1 MTAVL
6 ETNRNLQQQLSSE
19 NNSESD
25 QDYCSTLQYISDA
38 DLEGCSSES
47 GAVSCSSCEL
57 TPYGSVDDDAEEQ
70 GPCLMPDEEPQDH
83 LFSSSNNDN
92 RHTNEA
98 TAEGAQLSMVALL
111 LATVRKSLLTCQAG
125 PQKKKQEVEG
135 ERPPGEDSQHL
146 RRFSKAAKEMDMA
159 IGWPTD
165 VEHVAHVTF
174 DRYNGFLGLPE
185 EYENEVP
192 RPTPSASQNVF
203 GVSAE
208 SMQCSYDL
216 QGNMVP
222 TILLLLQKRLYD
234 QGGLKAEGIF
244 RINPENSHEDFVR
257 EQLNKGIVPTD
268 IDIHA
273 LAGLIKAWFRELPKG
288 VLDALSPDA
297 VLGCHG
303 DKDSLALIKHLPPTE
318 AALLDWAVNLMADV
332 VEEEASNK
340 MNARNIAMVFAPN
353 MTQMSDPLTALMHAV
368 QVMNLLKTLIIHTL
382 RQRRAAQAETTSPRS
397 SPEVPKAQEPKFEHK
412 AALFV
417 HHEECRVKDFGD
429 NFFNCLDQHKSQP
442 SSLVGHDCNT
452 SQTSQTSFPVAH
464 DWHSSQSSQF
474 GFLGAHDQHSSQISH
489 AGFLGAHDRHSSQSS
504 QASLLGAHDRHSSQS
519 SQTGFLGAAHDQHSS
534 QSSQVGFLG
543 AHDRH
548 SSQSSH
554 TPFLNGHG
562 HQQNI
567 QGGGD
572 SQQEYNPYMLF
583 TPTHSRK
590 VQAPVG
596 GPQSSTM
603 EQHNERVE
611 AW

>member
-1 MTAVL
+1 
-6 ETNRNLQQQLSSE
+6 
-19 NNSESD
+19 
-25 QDYCSTLQYISDA
+25 
-38 DLEGCSSES
+38 
-47 GAVSCSSCEL
+47 
-57 TPYGSVDDDAEEQ
+57 
-70 GPCLMPDEEPQDH
+70 
-83 LFSSSNNDN
+83 
-92 RHTNEA
+92 
-98 TAEGAQLSMVALL
+98 
-111 LATVRKSLLTCQAG
+111 
-125 PQKKKQEVEG
+125 
-135 ERPPGEDSQHL
+135 
-146 RRFSKAAKEMDMA
+146 
-159 IGWPTD
+159 
-165 VEHVAHVTF
+165 
-174 DRYNGFLGLPE
+174 
-185 EYENEVP
+185 
-192 RPTPSASQNVF
+192 
-203 GVSAE
+203 
-208 SMQCSYDL
+208 
-216 QGNMVP
+216 
-222 TILLLLQKRLYD
+222 
-234 QGGLKAEGIF
+234 
-244 RINPENSHEDFVR
+244 
-257 EQLNKGIVPTD
+257 
-268 IDIHA
+268 
-273 LAGLIKAWFRELPKG
+273 

-303 DKDSLALIKHLPPTE
+303 DNDSLALIKHLPPTE

-353 MTQMSDPLTALMHAV
+353 MTQVNLFYLYPLTHDARSSFHVVSRVIFLLVTGKDVLFLEQMSDPLTALMHAV
-368 QVMNLLKTLIIHTL
+368 QVMNLLKTLINHTL
-382 RQRRAAQAETTSPRS
+382 RQRRAAQAETTSPLS

-417 HHEECRVKDFGD
+417 QHEEECRVKDFGD

-452 SQTSQTSFPVAH
+452 SETSETSFPVAH

-519 SQTGFLGAAHDQHSS
+519 SQTGFLRAAHDRQSS
-534 QSSQVGFLG
+534 ESSQVGFLG

-572 SQQEYNPYMLF
+572 DSQQEYNPYMLF

-590 VQAPVG
+590 VQTPVG
-596 GPQSSTM
+596 GPQSSTI

>member
-38 DLEGCSSES
+38 DLEDCCSES
-47 GAVSCSSCEL
+47 DPVSCSSCEL
-57 TPYGSVDDDAEEQ
+57 TPYGSVGDDGEEQ

-83 LFSSSNNDN
+83 LFSSNNN
-92 RHTNEA
+92 GSRHTNEA

-135 ERPPGEDSQHL
+135 ELPPGEDSQHL

-244 RINPENSHEDFVR
+244 RINPENSHEDYVR

-303 DKDSLALIKHLPPTE
+303 DKDSLALIKNLPPTE

-382 RQRRAAQAETTSPRS
+382 RQRQAAQAETTLPLS

-412 AALFV
+412 ATLFV

-442 SSLVGHDCNT
+442 SSLVGHDCN
-452 SQTSQTSFPVAH
+452 SSQTSFPVAH

-474 GFLGAHDQHSSQISH
+474 GFIGAHDQHSSQISH

-543 AHDRH
+543 AHDRQ
-548 SSQSSH
+548 SSQSSR

-567 QGGGD
+567 QGGAD

-590 VQAPVG
+590 VQTPVG